1 MLVEADVLRRL
12 PVGRVE
18 FASIVTADRD
28 VIDSDAL
35 SCLDLGAGSW
45 GNYKAVL
52 FLANKR
58 RVKRDCWLVSRKTFD
73 GDLVERSGSSVGQSG
88 AR

>member
-1 MLVEADVLRRL
+1 MVQDDVLRRL

-18 FASIVTADRD
+18 FASVITADRD
-28 VIDSDAL
+28 VIDRDSL

-45 GNYKAVL
+45 GNYKAV
-52 FLANKR
+52 FFFANKR
-58 RVKRDCWLVSRKTFD
+58 GVKGDCRLASKVTGD